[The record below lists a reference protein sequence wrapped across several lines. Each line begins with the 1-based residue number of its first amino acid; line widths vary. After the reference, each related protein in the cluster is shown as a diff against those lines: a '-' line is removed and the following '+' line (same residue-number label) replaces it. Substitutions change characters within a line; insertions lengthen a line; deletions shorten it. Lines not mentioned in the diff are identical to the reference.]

1 MIVMD
6 ETPRYTLEQA
16 HLQFAKSING
26 QVWDLLGKPDRSPS
40 DDERMIHAAHA
51 SLYHWL
57 NAGGTGLHHQRGE
70 WLLAHVYTVLAL
82 AEPALRHALRCQELT
97 YEFADLMQDFDRAYA
112 NEGLARAHALA
123 GNRSSALEYLKLAQ
137 ASGAAIQNDE
147 DRDIF
152 MGDFNSGDWHGLK

>member
-1 MIVMD
+1 MD

-16 HLQFAKSING
+16 QLQFAKSING
-26 QVWDLLGKPDRSPS
+26 QVWDLLSKPDRTPS
-40 DDERMIHAAHA
+40 DNERMIHAAHA

-70 WLLAHVYTVLAL
+70 WLLAHVYTVLGL
-82 AEPALRHALRCQELT
+82 SEPALRHALRCQELT
-97 YEFADLMQDFDRAYA
+97 SDFADLMQDFDRAYA
-112 NEGLARAHALA
+112 YESLARAHALA
-123 GNRSSALEYLKLAQ
+123 GDRDAAFEYLKLAQ

-152 MGDFNSGDWHGLK
+152 MGDFNGGEWYGLK